1 MKLVERDIQR
11 EIGRFTNG
19 SVDVR
24 MQNENKA
31 VVYIDD
37 KDVPAA
43 IGKGGK
49 NVAAIVNKLSIGI
62 DIRPRSELV
71 RSAPAVSNNYDLSP
85 SIEIETTAG
94 GVTENGVEIKI
105 DKKSLIITARE
116 YKGKI
121 VDIFGGKEYLFTA
134 TVNDMGEIH
143 MSKSNSIA
151 MDMIRRYNDG
161 EEIRLRPV

>member
-1 MKLVERDIQR
+1 M
-11 EIGRFTNG
+11 
-19 SVDVR
+19 
-24 MQNENKA
+24 
-31 VVYIDD
+31 
-37 KDVPAA
+37 
-43 IGKGGK
+43 
-49 NVAAIVNKLSIGI
+49 NKLSIGI